1 MYFLFSSYG
10 GDLEEQ
16 GISFAR
22 MRWIDRDRPLDRFS
36 GQSLV
41 QKWDGEG
48 WNADGIAGRS
58 VAIMHDAAQV
68 SWTSSDNRGYWGPS
82 VHWNTDLHKFI
93 VLMSRSGGGN
103 YDPDGIYMTYT
114 TTLDDPLS
122 WAAPKLVIAKDQGWY
137 PQVVG
142 DPAIKGTDKLAG
154 ARARYFN
161 RGASRFFIEFVD
173 GATLTP
179 TTRTAPSTSVCGAP
193 NSRPCAAAR

>member
-1 MYFLFSSYG
+1 MTTIVYFLFSSYG

-22 MRWIDRDRPLDRFS
+22 MRWIHRDRPLDRFS

-41 QKWDGEG
+41 LKWDGEG

-58 VAIMHDAAQV
+58 VAIMHDVAQV

-103 YDPDGIYMTYT
+103 YR
-114 TTLDDPLS
+114 S
-122 WAAPKLVIAKDQGWY
+122 
-137 PQVVG
+137 
-142 DPAIKGTDKLAG
+142 
-154 ARARYFN
+154 
-161 RGASRFFIEFVD
+161 
-173 GATLTP
+173 
-179 TTRTAPSTSVCGAP
+179 
-193 NSRPCAAAR
+193 